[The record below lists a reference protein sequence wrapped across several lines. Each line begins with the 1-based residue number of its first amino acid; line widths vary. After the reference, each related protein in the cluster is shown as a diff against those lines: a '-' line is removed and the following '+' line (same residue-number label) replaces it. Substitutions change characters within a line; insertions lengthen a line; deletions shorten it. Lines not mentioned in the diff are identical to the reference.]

1 VIGNAIP
8 KFNASLTNNFTYKN
22 LSLRVFLRGRFDYD
36 ILNTMDLSYGNK
48 VSLPNNLLNSAFGK
62 NAKLND
68 TYQYSDYYL
77 ESGSFLKLDEITLSY
92 NFNLKS
98 DVIRTLRV
106 YATGSNLATFTK
118 YTGND
123 PDYVNDTGLGREDDG
138 QRRLG
143 IDGRSAYPNTRSFLV
158 GLSFGF

>member
-1 VIGNAIP
+1 
-8 KFNASLTNNFTYKN
+8 LTNNFTYKN

-98 DVIRTLRV
+98 DIIRSLRV
-106 YATGSNLATFTK
+106 YATASNLATFTK

-123 PDYVNDTGLGREDDG
+123 PDFVNDTGLGREDDE

>member
-1 VIGNAIP
+1 M
-8 KFNASLTNNFTYKN
+8 FF
-22 LSLRVFLRGRFDYD
+22 RGRFDYD
-36 ILNTMDLSYGNK
+36 ILNTMALSYANK
-48 VSLPNNLLNSAFGK
+48 VSLPNNVLNSTFDKYAP
-62 NAKLND
+62 LND

-98 DVIRTLRV
+98 DIIRSLRV

-123 PDYVNDTGLGREDDG
+123 PDFVNDTGLGKETDG

-143 IDGRSAYPNTRSFLV
+143 IDGRSAYANTRSFLV